1 VTPPHH
7 RLLELALYCDD
18 PTRTATFYRR
28 LLGAAVLFED
38 ERLVALDAGQSTVLL
53 LFRRGGSAKG
63 LTLPNGRIPP
73 HDGSGPVHLAFGIG
87 LADFDEWEARLNEM
101 QVPIESR
108 VDWARGGKS
117 LYFRDPDGH
126 SVELATPGTWLV
138 Y

>member
-1 VTPPHH
+1 MTPPHH

-73 HDGSGPVHLAFGIG
+73 HDGNGPVHLAFGIG